1 MFLMKGGGRIN
12 QGQGWCGC
20 GGERRYII
28 PEEIRVLYRSVKL
41 IRGHTKTTEALLQTI
56 ALAIRHPLGGSR
68 WLELNVYV
76 HPPAS
81 TTI

>member
-1 MFLMKGGGRIN
+1 MFLMKGGGIN

-20 GGERRYII
+20 GEERRYII

-41 IRGHTKTTEALLQTI
+41 IRWDCRSII
-56 ALAIRHPLGGSR
+56 ANNSTGHPLGGSR

-76 HPPAS
+76 LPPAS